1 MRRRDRETGGSEERS
16 KEELSLYDCSLYGD
30 ISPRVVRD
38 FKVSLCDRDE
48 Q

>member
-1 MRRRDRETGGSEERS
+1 MEIMTES
-16 KEELSLYDCSLYGD
+16 SLLSLYGD